1 MFGPTAGRDGRR
13 GRVRLCVVSNEPSEP
28 EGPNESSE
36 PLAGDE
42 RSVDGVPLRR
52 LGRLGRLG
60 RLLRPYPFEIFAV
73 VNLVA
78 AVLFLR
84 SFHLRIDGRGLVYIV
99 RPLIK
104 SLPLYLLAGLLL
116 AMVAVLIARRPVME
130 FFRRV
135 ARPGWLFH
143 WLRLWAGIMMVTYAY
158 GWLKVNVPLVN
169 YRIFDQQ
176 LWDLDV
182 LLHLGVSPSIFATQL
197 VAGTPLMEFLD
208 FWYDL
213 WIQTVMFSLCFFV
226 VFLRRREAR
235 VFVFSMLLLWGLGAW
250 LYVAV
255 PAVGPIYKFA
265 DVWQG
270 IVMPHAL
277 GTQAD
282 LWNNYQ
288 TMVAGR
294 TGQIYSFNP
303 IKGVAALPSLHV
315 GVHAFFALFCYRYVR
330 PLAVVFLS
338 ATLLTFIGSV
348 LTGWHYAV
356 DGYVGIAL
364 AFLSFWIADRLEG
377 RRPGDEP
384 EPEETESDES
394 ESEESESEER
404 DLRDPDVSEV
414 RHAVR

>member
-1 MFGPTAGRDGRR
+1 M
-13 GRVRLCVVSNEPSEP
+13 
-28 EGPNESSE
+28 
-36 PLAGDE
+36 
-42 RSVDGVPLRR
+42 LR
-52 LGRLGRLG
+52 RLG

-84 SFHLRIDGRGLVYIV
+84 SFHLRIDGRGLAYIV
-99 RPLIK
+99 RPLAR
-104 SLPLYLLAGLLL
+104 SLHINLLL
-116 AMVAVLIARRPVME
+116 GVVLATVAVLVARRPLRA
-130 FFRRV
+130 FLRRV
-135 ARPGWLFH
+135 VRLGWLVH
-143 WLRLWAGIMMVTYAY
+143 WLRLWVAIMVVTYAY

-169 YRIFDQQ
+169 HRLFDQQ

-182 LLHLGVSPSIFATQL
+182 LMHLGVSPSIFATQL
-197 VAGTPLMEFLD
+197 VAGTPLMTFFDL
-208 FWYDL
+208 WYGH
-213 WIQTVMFSLCFFV
+213 WIQTVMFSICFFV
-226 VFLRRREAR
+226 VYLNRREAR

-250 LYVAV
+250 LYVAM
-255 PAVGPIYKFA
+255 PAVGPIYAFA

-270 IVMPHAL
+270 IVMPRAL

-288 TMVAGR
+288 TMVGGR

-303 IKGVAALPSLHV
+303 IKGVAAMPSLHV
-315 GVHAFFALFCYRYVR
+315 GVHAFFALFCYRYLR

-364 AFLSFWIADRLEG
+364 AFLAFWIADRLEG

-384 EPEETESDES
+384 EEPETADENAA
-394 ESEESESEER
+394 
-404 DLRDPDVSEV
+404 L
-414 RHAVR
+414 HAGRR